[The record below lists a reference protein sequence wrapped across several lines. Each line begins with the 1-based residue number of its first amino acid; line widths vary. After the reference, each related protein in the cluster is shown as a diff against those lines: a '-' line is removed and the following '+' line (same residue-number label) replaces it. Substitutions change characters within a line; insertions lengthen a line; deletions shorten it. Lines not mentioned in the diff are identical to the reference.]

1 MLEDILKVTLL
12 KETIN
17 TDNPLTK
24 DGEPNISQSTTEI
37 YSKRMS
43 ITQNEY
49 YSARTKGFKPDL
61 CLEINCFEYNNER
74 FCVVNNIKY
83 EIYRT
88 YQKNN
93 SEFIELYLQAE
104 MQ

>member
-17 TDNPLTK
+17 KDNPLTEN
-24 DGEPNISQSTTEI
+24 GEPNISQAATI
-37 YSKRMS
+37 IHGKRMS

-49 YSARTKGFKPDL
+49 YSARAKGFKPEL
-61 CLEINCFEYNNER
+61 CLKVNCFEYNGER
-74 FCVVNNIKY
+74 FCIVNGIKY
-83 EIYRT
+83 EIYRA
-88 YQKNN
+88 YQKIN
-93 SEFIELYLQAE
+93 SEFVELYLKAE

>member
-1 MLEDILKVTLL
+1 MFEDVLKVTLL
-12 KETIN
+12 KETIDS
-17 TDNPLTK
+17 DNPLTEN
-24 DGEPNISQSTTEI
+24 GEPNISQSTTVI
-37 YSKRMS
+37 YARRMS

-49 YSARTKGFKPDL
+49 YSARAKGFKPDL

-74 FCVVNNIKY
+74 FCMVDSTKY

-88 YQKNN
+88 YQKSN
-93 SEFIELYLQAE
+93 SEFIELYLKAE